1 MSCLSN
7 CEAVTY
13 MIFNPVF
20 LYKSHEVICNLLP
33 DGAGGDH
40 GGHSQ
45 REAQDL
51 SYRHCG
57 QPQWIGKTGDKSEHF
72 FLGKT
77 NISDISVISPKFN
90 HN

>member
-1 MSCLSN
+1 
-7 CEAVTY
+7 

-57 QPQWIGKTGDKSEHF
+57 QPRGKTRDKLDDLS
-72 FLGKT
+72 LGK
-77 NISDISVISPKFN
+77 F
-90 HN
+90 